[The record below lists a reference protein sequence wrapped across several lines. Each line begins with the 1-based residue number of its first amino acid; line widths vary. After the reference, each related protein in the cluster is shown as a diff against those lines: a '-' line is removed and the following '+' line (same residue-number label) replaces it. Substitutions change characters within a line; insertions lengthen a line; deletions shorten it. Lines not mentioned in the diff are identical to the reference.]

1 MNSITPILPPAM
13 QVARPAAQPAAAPA
27 SGDQFTPSQP
37 TDFRPPTR
45 ADMLRAGAGFAR
57 GVGDQV
63 GDVWEAV
70 THPVETFQAL
80 RGLTQQVIA
89 DPRGAARS
97 AMQAGEQLVQ
107 DVQTN
112 SSEQNARL
120 LGQNAPIPGLRQ
132 AAALGAMV
140 RLGRVARH
148 AEQAARVVG
157 HAPDSAAQRQL
168 ARMAENPDRL
178 GHLDGPRPHAEGS
191 VGAQRVSRPAVQIH
205 PDSQAIGELSQ
216 QQRRVLQD
224 PANRLDNPRA
234 FSSDFNSNG
243 IHVRPADGQS
253 HIQYRFEDGRLAVSS
268 ADGATAG
275 QREAA
280 RLRLLSDAPFR
291 QQLGD
296 QIRSGLDRMPPRDP
310 GALRQAQ
317 DFLGYL
323 DALQP
328 R

>member
-1 MNSITPILPPAM
+1 MNSISPILTPNIQLPRTA
-13 QVARPAAQPAAAPA
+13 PQPAAVPA
-27 SGDQFTPSQP
+27 GGDQFTPSQP
-37 TDFRPPTR
+37 VDFRPPTR

-97 AMQAGEQLVQ
+97 VVQAGEQLVQ

-140 RLGRVARH
+140 RLGRAARH
-148 AEQAARVVG
+148 AEQAARVLG

-168 ARMAENPDRL
+168 GRMAENPDRL
-178 GHLDGPRPHAEGS
+178 RHLDGPRPPAEGS
-191 VGAQRVSRPAVQIH
+191 VPPPVSRPALQIH
-205 PDSQAIGELSQ
+205 PDSQAIGDLSQ
-216 QQRRVLQD
+216 QQRRLLQD

-253 HIQYRFEDGRLAVSS
+253 HIQYRFEDGRLSVSS

-296 QIRSGLDRMPPRDP
+296 QIRSGLDRMAPRDA
-310 GALRQAQ
+310 GALRQAH

-323 DALQP
+323 DALQG

>member
-1 MNSITPILPPAM
+1 MNSISPILTTATP
-13 QVARPAAQPAAAPA
+13 VARQAAPPAAAESSPR
-27 SGDQFTPSQP
+27 DQFTPSQP
-37 TDFRPPTR
+37 SDFRPPSR
-45 ADMLRAGAGFAR
+45 ADMLRAGGQFAR

-97 AMQAGEQLVQ
+97 VVQAGEQLVQ

-140 RLGRVARH
+140 RIGRAARH
-148 AEQAARVVG
+148 AEQAARVLG

-168 ARMAENPDRL
+168 GRMGGPDPLR
-178 GHLDGPRPHAEGS
+178 HLDGPQPHAEGS
-191 VGAQRVSRPAVQIH
+191 VAAQRVARPTVQVH
-205 PDSQAIGELSQ
+205 PESQARTLSQ
-216 QQRRVLQD
+216 TEQRILD
-224 PANRLDNPRA
+224 NPANRLDNPRA

-243 IHVRPADGQS
+243 IHVRPADGRS
-253 HIQYRFEDGRLAVSS
+253 HIRYRFEEGRLSVSS
-268 ADGATAG
+268 TDGATGG
-275 QREAA
+275 QLDAA
-280 RLRLLSDAPFR
+280 RLRLLSDGQFR
-291 QQLGD
+291 TQLSE

-310 GALRQAQ
+310 AALRQAQ

-323 DALQP
+323 DTLQP